1 MVDHEN
7 TGTAEALLGETFAAL
22 DLPGNALDRI
32 RIVGHEH
39 HPSCFAV
46 TDLAVASIGAAGAS
60 VAELVGM
67 LVPTPLVEVDRRLAS
82 LWFGWSIIPEGWSL
96 PDPWDELAGDYRS
109 ADGWIKIHT
118 NAPHHRA
125 AALAALGCAPD
136 RDAVARSLAARTGVD
151 IETAIT
157 AAGGCAAELRTTE
170 AWATHPQGRAVAA
183 EPVVLRDRAAT
194 TEPARWT
201 PTPEAP
207 LSGIRVLD
215 LTRVIAG
222 PVATR
227 FLAGFGAE
235 VLRVDPLDWHEQ
247 ALEPEVLLGK
257 RCARLNLRD
266 ERDRRT
272 FERLLAEADVLV
284 HGYRCGGLDGLGLDA
299 DARQRIR
306 PGLIDVSLD
315 AYGHSGPWADRRGF
329 DSLVQFATGIAAA
342 GMEWR
347 CSSTP
352 VSLPVQALDH
362 ATGYLVAAE
371 VVGAIRRAVHE
382 GRTERARL
390 SLARTA
396 RLLVDHRGIPTD
408 EPLRPVDDA
417 DVSVAVERTPWG
429 PARRLRPPVR
439 LGPAEMAWPLPATT
453 LGSSTA
459 EWSA

>member
-1 MVDHEN
+1 MAGDYR
-7 TGTAEALLGETFAAL
+7 TGSDDALLRETFAAL
-22 DLPGNALDRI
+22 DLPDSALDRVLV
-32 RIVGHEH
+32 VGHEH
-39 HPSCFAV
+39 LPSCFAV

-60 VAELVGM
+60 VAELVGT
-67 LVPTPLVEVDRRLAS
+67 LVPTPEVEVDRRLAS
-82 LWFGWSIIPEGWSL
+82 LWFGWSIVPDGWRL
-96 PDPWDELAGDYRS
+96 PDPWDALAGDYPS

-118 NAPHHRA
+118 NVPRHRA
-125 AALAALGCAPD
+125 AALDALGCAPD
-136 RDAVARSLAARTGVD
+136 REAVARSVAARPGVEV
-151 IETAIT
+151 ETVVT
-157 AAGGCAAELRTTE
+157 DAGGCAAELRTTE

-194 TEPARWT
+194 TELTRWT

-235 VLRVDPLDWHEQ
+235 VLRVDPSDWHEP

-257 RCARLNLRD
+257 RCTRLELRD
-266 ERDRRT
+266 DRDRRT
-272 FERLLAEADVLV
+272 FERLLSGADVLV
-284 HGYRCGGLDGLGLDA
+284 HGYRRRGLDGLGLDA

-342 GMEWR
+342 GMER
-347 CSSTP
+347 TSSSTP

-371 VVGAIRRAVHE
+371 VVGAIRRAADD

-396 RLLVDHRGIPTD
+396 RLLVDHRGTPTV

-417 DVSVAVERTPWG
+417 DVAVAVERTPWG
-429 PARRLRPPVR
+429 PARRLWPPVR
-439 LGPAEMAWPLPATT
+439 LGSAEMAWPSPATT
-453 LGSSTA
+453 LGSSA
-459 EWSA
+459 PEWSA